1 MEWLPADGGDR
12 IPTDLRPRQD
22 QEMNSTFTISHHEAQ
37 LAVAVMLAEIQLR
50 SLAGV
55 MVVADA
61 HGELIALLRMDASP
75 LSSITI
81 ATNKAFT
88 AARERTASSDIGK
101 RIRHPQEGFDIA
113 YFGDP
118 RFIGWGGGL
127 PVMVDGQCVGAVA
140 VSGLPEAEDIEVALM
155 GVAAILRPDISP
167 A

>member
-1 MEWLPADGGDR
+1 
-12 IPTDLRPRQD
+12 
-22 QEMNSTFTISHHEAQ
+22 MNSALTISHHEAQ
-37 LAVAVMLAEIQLR
+37 LAVAVMVAEIER
-50 SLAGV
+50 RKLAGV

-75 LSSITI
+75 LSSVTI

-88 AARERTASSDIGK
+88 AARERIASADIGK
-101 RIRHPQEGFDIA
+101 RVRHSEHGFDIA

-127 PVMVDGQCVGAVA
+127 PVMMDGQCVGAVA